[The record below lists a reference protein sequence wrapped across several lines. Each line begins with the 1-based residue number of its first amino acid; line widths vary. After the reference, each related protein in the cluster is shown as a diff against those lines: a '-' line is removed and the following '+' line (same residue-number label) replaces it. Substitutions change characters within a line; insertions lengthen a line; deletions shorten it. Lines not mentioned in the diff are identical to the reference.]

1 MGARE
6 YIFNLITTD
15 PTLVALGINV
25 DSTFTQHTLDTP
37 QVRPLCILRWQ
48 NVVPGMGPVNQRL
61 LQVWVHDDLSAGDYA
76 RIDASLNRL
85 RTLLTSVAGVNVGPA
100 DAWLSAITWE
110 GDSDDLDDD
119 DARTIT
125 RNAQF
130 RLTGSAI

>member
-1 MGARE
+1 VGVRE
-6 YIFNLITTD
+6 YIYGLITSD
-15 PTLVALGINV
+15 GDLNDLGINE
-25 DSTFTQHTLDTP
+25 DSTFTQHTIDTP
-37 QVRPLCILRWQ
+37 SVRPLCILRWQ

-61 LQVWVHDDLSAGDYA
+61 LQVWVHDDIAAGDYT

-85 RTLLTSVAGVNVGPA
+85 RALLTGVEGVNVGA
-100 DAWLSAITWE
+100 GGAWLSAIRWE